1 MLLGNGLHLNRVELS
16 CCTES
21 EPPSIVCLLKH
32 RPNVKLLR
40 MINNRE
46 ERSRYKI
53 TDSHRN
59 QTFVATVSKDRGTY
73 AWTWHG
79 HIDFTDGQH
88 FEFSSQRNFQ
98 TATEAEDYMRR
109 FACDRIDNQL
119 RR

>member
-1 MLLGNGLHLNRVELS
+1 MS
-16 CCTES
+16 
-21 EPPSIVCLLKH
+21 
-32 RPNVKLLR
+32 
-40 MINNRE
+40 NNNE

-59 QTFVATVSKDRGTY
+59 QAIVATVRKDRGTY

-88 FEFSSQRNFQ
+88 FEFSSQRSFS

-109 FACDRIDNQL
+109 FACAHIDSQL
-119 RR
+119 RS